1 MPARKFKDGRDEE
14 VEIRLF
20 ELELAALLQA
30 LDDGVLELELADE
43 SQPIGKAVRE
53 EQHEAVEIENRRD
66 RFVRRLVQVEFH
78 VAGNRTRR
86 RSRSGRARGRLSGRR
101 DRCGLAARG
110 RQPGRER

>member
-1 MPARKFKDGRDEE
+1 MPARKFKRRTHEE

-43 SQPIGKAVRE
+43 PQPIGEAVRE
-53 EQHEAVEIENRRD
+53 EQDEAVEIENRRD
-66 RFVRRLVQVEFH
+66 RFVRRLVQVELH
-78 VAGNRTRR
+78 IAGNRTRR
-86 RSRSGRARGRLSGRR
+86 RSRSGRARGGLRGRR
-101 DRCGLAARG
+101 DRCGLAVRG